1 MKKEVAALS
10 LALALTVG
18 MTAPASAAGG
28 TFADVPAEHWAY
40 AAVEEMASRG
50 VVSGVG
56 ENCYAP
62 DNTVSY
68 AEFATMIARSFYG
81 DKIGTSGEAWYSAF
95 LDTVT
100 QAGAVKG
107 TRLEQDPALAVEGI
121 TRYDMAQVMYNVM
134 SEKGA
139 DIPGD
144 FDTTQIGD
152 WSAIPVGY
160 QKAVSDCY
168 SLGTLSGTDG
178 KETFSGN
185 SVMTRAQAAV
195 VMDRLLEVCS
205 GGTPSTPDVPE
216 TPGEIPADA
225 KPITQLT
232 QLTTQRGA
240 ESYGN
245 GFHLNPDLVTYACG
259 SIGFVTKD
267 YSYLTLTVRAA
278 DTDVS
283 VYSSVTLVG
292 QNPYLPGEH
301 RGTEVVGA
309 GETRTITFDVSNS
322 NGIGLTFKD
331 AESDF
336 DNQFAECWITDIY
349 LYQP

>member
-56 ENCYAP
+56 ENRYAP

-81 DKIGTSGEAWYSAF
+81 DKIGTGGEAWYSAF
-95 LDTVT
+95 LAAVT

-152 WSAIPVGY
+152 WSAIPTGY
-160 QKAVSDCY
+160 QKAVSACY

-178 KETFSGN
+178 KGTFSGTTM
-185 SVMTRAQAAV
+185 MTRAQAAV
-195 VMDRLLEVCS
+195 VMDRLIEVCS
-205 GGTPSTPDVPE
+205 GGTPSTPVTPEKPTGAVQILPGDSSITKVSNGTPIEGGYEFDTSGAINAAGSEKYAGMCINLGGKYTTLTFTVTAYDVGHAVRVNSNDNSLRPTLLTDE
-216 TPGEIPADA
+216 T
-225 KPITQLT
+225 
-232 QLTTQRGA
+232 RGGVEA
-240 ESYGN
+240 GSTRDYVINVSGVNE
-245 GFHLNPDLVTYACG
+245 V
-259 SIGFVTKD
+259 SIG
-267 YSYLTLTVRAA
+267 
-278 DTDVS
+278 
-283 VYSSVTLVG
+283 VG
-292 QNPYLPGEH
+292 SRICH
-301 RGTEVVGA
+301 A
-309 GETRTITFDVSNS
+309 TITN
-322 NGIGLTFKD
+322 
-331 AESDF
+331 
-336 DNQFAECWITDIY
+336 IT
-349 LYQP
+349 LS

>member
-81 DKIGTSGEAWYSAF
+81 DSIGPGGEAWYSAF

-139 DIPGD
+139 EIPGD

-152 WSAIPVGY
+152 WSAIPAGY
-160 QKAVSDCY
+160 QKAVSACY

-178 KETFSGN
+178 KGTFSGN

-205 GGTPSTPDVPE
+205 GGTPSTPVIPE
-216 TPGEIPADA
+216 KPAGSL
-225 KPITQLT
+225 QLT
-232 QLTTQRGA
+232 EDNILHLIGDGSKY
-240 ESYGN
+240 EDGVFYLNNS
-245 GFHLNPDLVTYACG
+245 GFEGVGGYIEFDNTG
-259 SIGFVTKD
+259 
-267 YSYLTLTVRAA
+267 YSTLTFTA
-278 DTDVS
+278 T
-283 VYSSVTLVG
+283 VYEKDHRVT
-292 QNPYLPGEH
+292 
-301 RGTEVVGA
+301 VVGA
-309 GETRTITFDVSNS
+309 D
-322 NGIGLTFKD
+322 GISGDGRLIDTLSAGTTKTYSVDISGIKRVELGIFSGRSCN
-331 AESDF
+331 AEVT
-336 DNQFAECWITDIY
+336 NIY
-349 LYQP
+349 LN

>member
-1 MKKEVAALS
+1 MKNEVAALS

-56 ENCYAP
+56 ENRYAP

-81 DKIGTSGEAWYSAF
+81 DKIGTGGEAWYSAF

-107 TRLEQDPALAVEGI
+107 TRLEQDPTLAVEGI

-160 QKAVSDCY
+160 QKAVSACY

-178 KETFSGN
+178 KGTFSGTTM
-185 SVMTRAQAAV
+185 MTRAQAAV

-205 GGTPSTPDVPE
+205 GGTPSTPVTPEKPSGTVQILPGDSSITDVKNG
-216 TPGEIPADA
+216 TPIDGGYEFDTSGAINAAGTDRLASMEI
-225 KPITQLT
+225 QLD
-232 QLTTQRGA
+232 G
-240 ESYGN
+240 
-245 GFHLNPDLVTYACG
+245 
-259 SIGFVTKD
+259 K
-267 YSYLTLTVRAA
+267 YSTLTFTVTAFDVGHTVGVNSLDNSLQPTLLTEETRGGVEAGESR
-278 DTDVS
+278 TYVIDVS
-283 VYSSVTLVG
+283 GVNNVGIRVGSYIAHATVT
-292 QNPYLPGEH
+292 N
-301 RGTEVVGA
+301 
-309 GETRTITFDVSNS
+309 ITLS
-322 NGIGLTFKD
+322 
-331 AESDF
+331 
-336 DNQFAECWITDIY
+336 
-349 LYQP
+349 